1 MAKTM
6 PAEPELR
13 LWTYRCTRTAF
24 GRGRRWVANIIYDV
38 ERPFRGPFAGNFE
51 LLAEPPPKRF
61 RILGIEFGPEEQ
73 RQNLETMART
83 PPIDRARR
91 VLGCRTA
98 GMMPYDLPGSEVK
111 YYPAKPVPRPYDPET
126 STIEEDLPVW

>member
-1 MAKTM
+1 MAKTT

-13 LWTYRCTRTAF
+13 LWTYRCIRTAF
-24 GRGRRWVANIIYDV
+24 GRGRTYRAGVLYDE
-38 ERPFRGPFAGNFE
+38 ERRFRGGFASHFE
-51 LLAEPPPKRF
+51 LVAEPPPREI
-61 RILGIEFGPEEQ
+61 RILGIQLTPQ
-73 RQNLETMART
+73 RIKDSLEGMART
-83 PPIDRARR
+83 PPIDRARH

-98 GMMPYDLPGSEVK
+98 GMMPYPEPGTI